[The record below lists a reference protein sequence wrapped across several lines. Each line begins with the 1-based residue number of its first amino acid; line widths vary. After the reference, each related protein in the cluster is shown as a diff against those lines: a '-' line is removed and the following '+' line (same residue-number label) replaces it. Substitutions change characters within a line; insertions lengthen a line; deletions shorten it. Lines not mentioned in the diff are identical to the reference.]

1 MGKKVSIHKIRCTD
15 SFGYEIVICNAT
27 DGRVI
32 KAFGD
37 DTDNEFEI
45 AMKFCQDKGYTIVND
60 LSGIKPTT
68 TKTPNTEKTITI
80 DQLFGAYKDYA
91 LEQMRGGEADIE
103 MLDKF
108 FNDYLHI
115 DTTEPYD
122 TALEI
127 YNNEN
132 G

>member
-15 SFGYEIVICNAT
+15 SFGYEIAICNAT

-32 KAFGD
+32 KTFGD
-37 DTDNEFEI
+37 DTDNEFAI
-45 AMKFCQDKGYTIVND
+45 AKRYCQDKGYTIVSDFTGN
-60 LSGIKPTT
+60 KPST
-68 TKTPNTEKTITI
+68 TKTPNTEKTMTI
-80 DQLFGAYKDYA
+80 EQLFEAYKDYA

-115 DTTEPYD
+115 DTTEPYE

-132 G
+132 C